1 MEQNSL
7 EKKWG
12 KEGLS
17 LGWVAVPSSLLI
29 LQKTL
34 GIEPVAM
41 NVLFNL
47 IASWWETSKY
57 PYLSQNVIAGRIGTS
72 KRTVQRAIR
81 ELENLRLIE
90 VKRTTVTHPV
100 FKGRNVYDLSPLV
113 ETLIK
118 LSPELKKRM
127 SSMKEDEFDDLF

>member
-72 KRTVQRAIR
+72 KRTVQRAVR

-100 FKGRNVYDLSPLV
+100 F
-113 ETLIK
+113 
-118 LSPELKKRM
+118 
-127 SSMKEDEFDDLF
+127 

>member
-1 MEQNSL
+1 
-7 EKKWG
+7 KD
-12 KEGLS
+12 GLS
-17 LGWVAVPSSLLI
+17 LGWVAIPSSLLI

-72 KRTVQRAIR
+72 KRTVQRAVR

-90 VKRTTVTHPV
+90 VKRTKVTHPV
-100 FKGRNVYDLSPLV
+100 FKGRNVYDLSPLA

-118 LSPELKKRM
+118 LSPELK
-127 SSMKEDEFDDLF
+127 